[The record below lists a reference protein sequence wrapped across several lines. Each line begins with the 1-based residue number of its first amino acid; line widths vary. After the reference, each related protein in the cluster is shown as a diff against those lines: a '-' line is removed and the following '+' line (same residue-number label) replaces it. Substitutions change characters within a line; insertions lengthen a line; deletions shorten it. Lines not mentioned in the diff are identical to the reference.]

1 MTAVA
6 LSRPARV
13 LRIEIRRS
21 VVPWSIPLI
30 LALFFFDAYRT
41 AAGFAPIWTVHSSV
55 ITNNLAWDFVPF
67 AAGLGAWVASRE
79 GRRNTGDLLATTVR
93 PAWARQA
100 AALGATLFW
109 LLLAFLAAVTALYI
123 QVALQAT
130 WGGPPLWPVV
140 VGAVEVVTLTVI
152 GFTAGALF
160 PGRFTAPF
168 AAIGAFLLSF
178 VGFHAAL
185 NLTPDSGT
193 YALLSPATAVPLGDI
208 GVFYHVAPDVAIAQ
222 VMFMGGITVALL
234 GVLALAPVLR
244 IRGEFFAAIG
254 RAGRL
259 LCAVGVALLAVGV
272 AASWTAFAL
281 AGTAKPG
288 VSGWDI
294 PALHDAASD
303 QPVPY
308 IPDCAG
314 TSFPVCVHP
323 AFSAFLPAAAA
334 ALQPVAPEIAGLP
347 GAPVRA
353 EQVASDNGV
362 RLTQGLRVAGLPME
376 GLSGTPPVYHYASDD
391 PLAPFWGNPALAG
404 GAAFQQEFLQWFVQ
418 DPASAGGSYGF
429 LSPAQQAVVTAL
441 MAKAGSTPVG
451 FSQADGSNGQPIG
464 PSPTQIAAAAAR
476 FEALSPAARHAWLAT
491 HLHALRAGHITLA
504 QLP

>member
-1 MTAVA
+1 
-6 LSRPARV
+6 
-13 LRIEIRRS
+13 

-41 AAGFAPIWTVHSSV
+41 AAGFAPIWTVRSSV
-55 ITNNLAWDFVPF
+55 ITSNLAWDFVPF

-79 GRRNTGDLLATTVR
+79 GRRNIGDLLATTVR

-109 LLLAFLAAVTALYI
+109 LLLAFLAAVAALYI

-140 VGAVEVVTLTVI
+140 VSAVELVTFVVM

-168 AAIGAFLLSF
+168 AAIGAFLLAF

-185 NLTPDSGT
+185 NVSPDSST

-208 GVFYHVAPDVAIAQ
+208 GVFYHVAADVAIAQ

-234 GVLALAPVLR
+234 GVLVLAPVLR
-244 IRGEFFAAIG
+244 ARVGLFTAIG

-259 LCAVGVALLAVGV
+259 LCAAGAALLAAG
-272 AASWTAFAL
+272 AAAAVTAFAL
-281 AGTAKPG
+281 AGTAKPA

-303 QPVPY
+303 QPIPY
-308 IPDCAG
+308 TPDCAG
-314 TSFPVCVHP
+314 TSFKVCLP
-323 AFSAFLPAAAA
+323 SAFSAYLPAAAV
-334 ALQPVAPEIAGLP
+334 ALQPAAAEIAGLP

-353 EQVASDNGV
+353 LQVPSGAGPRNTQGFGFAGAAVSGMSGTPSVYHFISDNGTAP
-362 RLTQGLRVAGLPME
+362 LWGSPAQAG
-376 GLSGTPPVYHYASDD
+376 SAD
-391 PLAPFWGNPALAG
+391 WRAG
-404 GAAFQQEFLQWFVQ
+404 FQQIFLTAFVA
-418 DPASAGGSYGF
+418 PADNFAPT
-429 LSPAQQAVVTAL
+429 PAQQAVITAL
-441 MAKAGSTPVG
+441 LARIGSPAPP
-451 FSQADGSNGQPIG
+451 FPQADGPNGQPVG
-464 PSPTQIAAAAAR
+464 PSPAKIAAAAAR
-476 FEALSPAARHAWLAT
+476 FEALSPAARRAWLAA
-491 HLHALRAGHITLA
+491 HLPALRAGHITTLA